1 MHSCNDSVDYC
12 LLRHSEEYFHYTFEF
27 DFDSLLIGAACLNS
41 SLWCPWWGK
50 WHRHEHHWHLMSHP
64 VAADVL
70 SVVVVRVVVV
80 VVRVVVVVV
89 RVVVAVV
96 RVVVVALRV
105 VVVVLRVVVAV
116 VLRVVVAVVLRV
128 VVVVV
133 LMGCCSC
140 CCIGCCTC
148 SLCLISAEC
157 SSDLWFCCSCLVCC
171 SCSSWLSSSLV
182 ASLFENPAVLQL
194 MVVLGVLP
202 NLVSL

>member
-12 LLRHSEEYFHYTFEF
+12 LLRHSEKYFHYTFEF

-80 VVRVVVVVV
+80 VVRVVVVV
-89 RVVVAVV
+89 
-96 RVVVVALRV
+96 LRV
-105 VVVVLRVVVAV
+105 VVVVLRVVVDV
-116 VLRVVVAVVLRV
+116 VLGGYVVVLLRVVVVVPRVVVDVVLRV

-133 LMGCCSC
+133 LMAVVVVLRVVVVAVVLAVVPVVCVGFLLSVP
-140 CCIGCCTC
+140 
-148 SLCLISAEC
+148 LISGFVVPVWC
-157 SSDLWFCCSCLVCC
+157 
-171 SCSSWLSSSLV
+171 
-182 ASLFENPAVLQL
+182 
-194 MVVLGVLP
+194 VVLVRVG
-202 NLVSL
+202 